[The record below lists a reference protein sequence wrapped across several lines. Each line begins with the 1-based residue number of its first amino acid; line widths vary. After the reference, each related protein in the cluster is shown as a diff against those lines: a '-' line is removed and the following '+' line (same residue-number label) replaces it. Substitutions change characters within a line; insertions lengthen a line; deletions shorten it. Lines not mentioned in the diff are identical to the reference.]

1 MLGII
6 GGMGPQAGMSLYGQI
21 LAHTPA
27 QKDQAHIPTILWS
40 TPHRIPDRS
49 AYLLGESTENP
60 AYPVADIALQLE
72 QLGVCIVGI
81 PCNTFHAAP
90 IWTAFAERLTKEGS
104 RLQVLHLVQ
113 ETVAAIQRNNQ
124 GGPIGVLGTLGTYQ
138 SGTYSR
144 ALQEAGIEAL
154 EPAPRDKA
162 RLHDAIY
169 NPYYGIK
176 ALHYIG
182 PVASDII
189 RNVAESMHSE
199 TLLLGCTELCIET
212 PDRPGSF
219 PGPYETINPL
229 AILAQAMVNQYGK
242 TGIAGVQREEMV

>member
-1 MLGII
+1 
-6 GGMGPQAGMSLYGQI
+6 MSLYGQI

-40 TPHRIPDRS
+40 TPHRIPDRT
-49 AYLLGESTENP
+49 AFLLGESTENP

-72 QLGVCIVGI
+72 QLGVGIVGI
-81 PCNTFHAAP
+81 PCNTFHADP
-90 IWTAFAERLTKEGS
+90 IWIAFADRLAREGS
-104 RLQVLHLVQ
+104 RLQVLHLVR
-113 ETVAAIQRNNQ
+113 ETVAAIQRKSYAV
-124 GGPIGVLGTLGTYQ
+124 PIGVLGTLGTYQ
-138 SGTYSR
+138 AGTYTR

-154 EPAPRDKA
+154 EPASREKA

-182 PVASDII
+182 PIAGDII
-189 RNVAESMHSE
+189 RNVAESMYTE

-219 PGPYETINPL
+219 PAPFETINPL
-229 AILAQAMVNQYGK
+229 AILAEAMVNQYGK
-242 TGIAGVQREEMV
+242 TGGAAVQQEEMV